1 MTKILKIEKQR
12 KIKVIGALP
21 SNWPLFE
28 CFDNIF
34 FGIVKISGI
43 SNVIDQGVYDEF
55 WDQGCEC

>member
-55 WDQGCEC
+55 